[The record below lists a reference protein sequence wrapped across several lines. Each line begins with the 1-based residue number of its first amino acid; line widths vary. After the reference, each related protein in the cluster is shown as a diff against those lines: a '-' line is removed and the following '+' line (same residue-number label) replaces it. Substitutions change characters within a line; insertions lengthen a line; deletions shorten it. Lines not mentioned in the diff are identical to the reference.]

1 MGLSE
6 DTLPDAPLDSENSAP
21 DPVAASTPAL
31 DWSASSLVGLKRQ
44 TNEDRH
50 GRRRALFAVADG
62 MGGRK
67 GGAEAAERA
76 IVLSLK
82 YGNILGPGASVEE
95 WRGLVRI
102 VNTKVRA
109 TMSDQ
114 GLAKAG
120 CTLTMA
126 SVEVGRVVVTHVGDT
141 RLYEFDRGTLYQR
154 TRDHDLRNELTAL
167 GSDLKQA
174 ETEGLPLSG
183 LTSFIGQSDATLRIE
198 AFEWCPASGARL
210 LLCSDGV
217 HRYVEHDAIAAV
229 MSERPPSEAAAEL
242 TRQADAAGG
251 RDNATAVVIQ
261 L

>member
-6 DTLPDAPLDSENSAP
+6 DTLPDAPRTSGSSAP
-21 DPVAASTPAL
+21 DPVTASKPAL
-31 DWSASSLVGLKRQ
+31 DWSGSSLVGLKRQ
-44 TNEDRH
+44 TNEDRYGH
-50 GRRRALFAVADG
+50 QGALFAVADG

-76 IVLSLK
+76 IVLGLK
-82 YGNILGPGASVEE
+82 YGKILGPGASVEE

-102 VNTKVRA
+102 VNMKVRA
-109 TMSDQ
+109 AMSKQ

-120 CTLTMA
+120 CALTMA
-126 SVEVGRVVVTHVGDT
+126 SVEAGRVVAAHVGDT
-141 RLYEFDRGTLYQR
+141 RLYEFDRGALHQR

-167 GSDLKQA
+167 GSDLEQA
-174 ETEGLPLSG
+174 ANERLPLSG
-183 LTSFIGQSDATLRIE
+183 LTSFIGQSDTSLRIE

-217 HRYVEHDAIAAV
+217 HRYVEHDAMAAV
-229 MSERPPSEAAAEL
+229 MSECPPSEAAAEL